1 MTSAVTPVSPY
12 CHAAFGMLTQFRAL
26 STYQIPKALVDVG
39 LTIQSRPGA
48 MLAANYAV
56 PAQEVAAAL
65 GRPPSGN
72 VANVTVNLIAP
83 GSRYGDRVNEF
94 DVRVARKIS
103 LGGPSFVIGLE
114 VYNALNS
121 SAVLTYNPAFV
132 PGGTWLQPTAI
143 LTPRTF
149 RLTGEFRF

>member
-1 MTSAVTPVSPY
+1 
-12 CHAAFGMLTQFRAL
+12 
-26 STYQIPKALVDVG
+26 
-39 LTIQSRPGA
+39 

-56 PAQEVAAAL
+56 PAQAVAAAL

-72 VANVTVNLIAP
+72 VPNVTVNLIAP
-83 GSRYGDRVNEF
+83 GTRYGDRVNEF

-132 PGGTWLQPTAI
+132 PGGTWLQPTGI
-143 LTPRTF
+143 LTPRPSA
-149 RLTGEFRF
+149 